1 MAKITVTERNI
12 IVDDLF
18 NRISQPIIEENEKK
32 IKEYVFNEE
41 ELKVV
46 KKIET
51 YFVLEER
58 IKKMRAEQDSLSN
71 EIKKFTFMGYA
82 KDKEDILDSFRNR
95 QAQKKLILKK
105 YPSTKQIL
113 TQFILNSNKSIPEII
128 KTLLE
133 EFKNFNK

>member
-105 YPSTKQIL
+105 YPSTKQIQ
-113 TQFILNSNKSIPEII
+113 TQFIINSNKSIPEII